1 MIALT
6 WPQVLAFRLTRHHL
20 AKRAPRSRLTQVVGD
35 VCGIHAQ
42 LMSAA
47 ELAICAR
54 VDGITRDEIQ
64 AALWERRSLV
74 KTWCMR
80 GTLHLLPATEYP
92 TYVSALRTRTRHRRP
107 AWLKRIGLTLSE
119 MEGIIKGIRAAL
131 DGRTLTRDVLAS
143 AIGRQLGPH
152 VKRRL
157 LWGWGSLLKPAAYQG
172 YLCFGP
178 SRGQNVTFVRPD
190 QWLGTRRRLDDLDS
204 DATLE
209 AIGRRYL
216 GAYGPAT
223 YRDFAT
229 WWGGGTGRG
238 QAKRMMRSLASEI
251 VEVSIEGKPGW
262 MLAKDATQAKKAAAV
277 ETVRL
282 LPHFDGY
289 TLHFRPREHLVPT
302 RFAARIFRNQGW
314 ISPVLLIN
322 GMAAGTW
329 ELARTGRNVEV
340 RLQPFAPLRPAFLRK
355 IREEVD
361 HLAHFL
367 GGRVRV
373 TD

>member
-1 MIALT
+1 M
-6 WPQVLAFRLTRHHL
+6 
-20 AKRAPRSRLTQVVGD
+20 
-35 VCGIHAQ
+35 
-42 LMSAA
+42 
-47 ELAICAR
+47 
-54 VDGITRDEIQ
+54 
-64 AALWERRSLV
+64 
-74 KTWCMR
+74 
-80 GTLHLLPATEYP
+80 
-92 TYVSALRTRTRHRRP
+92 
-107 AWLKRIGLTLSE
+107 
-119 MEGIIKGIRAAL
+119 
-131 DGRTLTRDVLAS
+131 
-143 AIGRQLGPH
+143 
-152 VKRRL
+152 
-157 LWGWGSLLKPAAYQG
+157 
-172 YLCFGP
+172 
-178 SRGQNVTFVRPD
+178 RPD

-329 ELARTGRNVEV
+329 ELARTGRNFEV

-361 HLAHFL
+361 RLAHFL

>member
-54 VDGITRDEIQ
+54 VDGITRDEIE

-143 AIGRQLGPH
+143 VIGRQLGPH